1 MEKELEEKLK
11 TFENIVLGEAKEK
24 GECKLDKVEKDTNET
39 LEKKETEYLSEAY
52 DAIQKK
58 IRGIRR
64 GYNEKV
70 LHAEVEARRQLLKA
84 REDIVAGV
92 FDECAAQ
99 LAEFRKSEEYKPWLC
114 RKLENAVKELGSGR
128 ISAALSES
136 DKYLDTELKE
146 LYPEIS
152 FSYEPDGIISG
163 GVKVYNSDRRTAADY
178 TLAALLEAQKS
189 EFLQTG
195 GLAIN

>member
-11 TFENIVLGEAKEK
+11 TFENIVLSEAKEK
-24 GECKLDKVEKDTNET
+24 GERKLDEVEKDASEA

-52 DAIQKK
+52 DEIQKK

-70 LHAEVEARRQLLKA
+70 LHAEVEAKRQLLKA
-84 REDIVAGV
+84 REDIVTGI
-92 FDECAAQ
+92 FEECAAA
-99 LAEFRKSEEYKPWLC
+99 LADFRKTEEYKPWLC
-114 RKLENAVKELGSGR
+114 GKLDKAKDELGSGR
-128 ISAALSES
+128 LSAVLSES
-136 DKYLDTELKE
+136 DKMYDAGLKE
-146 LYPEIS
+146 LYPDIS
-152 FSYEPDGIISG
+152 FSYEPDAAIAG

-178 TLAALLEAQKS
+178 TLAALLDAQKS